1 MQSEVQLALPFSLRT
16 PQTPKK
22 NLFSR
27 IFSSSSRSSGTVEGR
42 DEEMELPTIETPS
55 GFDTYG
61 KSEPKKV
68 EQVERVEKVEPDI
81 QGPGLSN

>member
-1 MQSEVQLALPFSLRT
+1 
-16 PQTPKK
+16 
-22 NLFSR
+22 
-27 IFSSSSRSSGTVEGR
+27 
-42 DEEMELPTIETPS
+42 MELPTIETPS

-68 EQVERVEKVEPDI
+68 EEVERVEKVEPEI